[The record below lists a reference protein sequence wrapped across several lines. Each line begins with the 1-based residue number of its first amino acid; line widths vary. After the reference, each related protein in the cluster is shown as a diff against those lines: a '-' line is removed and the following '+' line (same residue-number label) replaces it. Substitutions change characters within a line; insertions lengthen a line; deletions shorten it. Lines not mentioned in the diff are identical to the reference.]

1 MVEIKNIEYFQ
12 GDFGLFIEH
21 LSIPA
26 HHCHALLGP
35 SGAGKST
42 LLHLLLG
49 LKQPRTGDI
58 LIEGRS
64 ILHLPPHKRG
74 FGYVPQHLALFPHL
88 NVKENIHYPL
98 KAQKRTPDRAFLDE
112 LFTLSGLGPLL
123 GRFPK
128 SLSGGERQR
137 VALVRALAAK
147 PRLLLLDE
155 PFSAL
160 DPNLKYE
167 LWELLQRLQQ
177 ELRLTI
183 LLITHNLQEAFTL
196 SHHCSVM
203 QNGSI
208 VQSDE
213 TKRLFYRPK
222 KLSVAKYLGF
232 HNIFEAIGEKKGIYL
247 PDLRQS
253 FCSELVIPKGEKRL
267 VAIHPR
273 DIVVGK
279 KECNNLEG
287 KMESMD
293 MYHYKVG
300 RFWPKGVSRY
310 LQVIGEGGEWIH
322 IPPSAFFVVD

>member
-1 MVEIKNIEYFQ
+1 MVEIKNLAFAQ
-12 GDFGLFIEH
+12 GDFRLFIEH
-21 LSIPA
+21 LQIPV

-49 LKQPRTGDI
+49 LKEPQGGDI
-58 LIEGRS
+58 LVDGGS

-88 NVKENIHYPL
+88 SVQENIYYPL
-98 KAQKRTPDRAFLDE
+98 KAQKKSPDRAFLDE
-112 LFTLSGLGPLL
+112 LFALSGLGPLL
-123 GRFPK
+123 GRYPK

-167 LWELLQRLQQ
+167 LWELLKRLQR

-183 LLITHNLQEAFTL
+183 LLITHNLQEAFVL
-196 SHHCSVM
+196 SHTCSVM
-203 QNGSI
+203 QEGLI
-208 VQSDE
+208 AQSDE

-222 KLSVAKYLGF
+222 KLSVAKYLGI
-232 HNIFEAIGEKKGIYL
+232 HNIFEAIGEEQGIYL
-247 PDLRQS
+247 PDLGQS
-253 FCSELVIPKGEKRL
+253 FCSDLVIPKGEKRL
-267 VAIHPR
+267 VAIHPQ
-273 DIVVGK
+273 DIVAGK

-287 KMESMD
+287 TMESID
-293 MYHYKVG
+293 MYHYKVV
-300 RFWPKGVSRY
+300 RFWPKGASRFV
-310 LQVIGEGGEWIH
+310 QVIGEVGEWIH

>member
-1 MVEIKNIEYFQ
+1 VIEIKNLEYFQ
-12 GDFGLFIEH
+12 GDFRLLIDN
-21 LSIPA
+21 LQIQA
-26 HHCHALLGP
+26 NRCHALLGP

-49 LKQPRTGDI
+49 LKEPRKGDI
-58 LIEGRS
+58 VVEGRT

-88 NVKENIHYPL
+88 SVEENIHYPL

-112 LFTLSGLGPLL
+112 LFALTGLGPLL

-203 QNGSI
+203 QNGTI

-213 TKRLFYRPK
+213 TKELFYRPK
-222 KLSVAKYLGF
+222 KLNVAKYLGF
-232 HNIFEAIGEKKGIYL
+232 HNIFEAVGEEEGIYL
-247 PDLRQS
+247 PQLARS
-253 FCSELVIPKGEKRL
+253 FCSDLVLPKGQKRL
-267 VAIHPR
+267 VAIHPT
-273 DIVVGK
+273 DIVAGK
-279 KECNNLEG
+279 KECNNIEG
-287 KMESMD
+287 RVEWRD
-293 MYHYKVG
+293 MYHYKTG
-300 RFWPKGVSRY
+300 RFWPKGAKRW
-310 LQVIGEGGEWIH
+310 IEIREGEEWIH